1 MNIFFSDSCKKCQG
15 HVFEME
21 RVSFKSSMWHK
32 QCFNCANCK
41 YTLTNTLDDVF
52 DREGQL
58 YCRPCLKKHFGDEY
72 AKPTSV
78 SDTKKVWGIFQP
90 QFIF

>member
-1 MNIFFSDSCKKCQG
+1 M
-15 HVFEME
+15 FEME
-21 RVSFKSSMWHK
+21 RVSFKSSVWHK

-90 QFIF
+90 QFF